1 MRRSPFRIAAPWS
14 PCLSF
19 YVNIA
24 GGGGVGRQPL
34 SRKSRVREFM
44 LALRPFNLRMQAL
57 RRPRTSLLP
66 FVITGIPNTSFRA
79 SYRHNLDTRYSSR
92 PGSQMCKNPSSD
104 RPLVRRSRANAAR
117 AGNPYRDRLLTLKKH
132 NCCGID
138 APSSANKLGSQPIN

>member
-57 RRPRTSLLP
+57 RRPRTREW
-66 FVITGIPNTSFRA
+66 FDKGIARQS
-79 SYRHNLDTRYSSR
+79 
-92 PGSQMCKNPSSD
+92 G
-104 RPLVRRSRANAAR
+104 AAMMSVPMPR
-117 AGNPYRDRLLTLKKH
+117 VPE
-132 NCCGID
+132 I
-138 APSSANKLGSQPIN
+138 PIAISCLR

>member
-1 MRRSPFRIAAPWS
+1 MES
-14 PCLSF
+14 CLSF

-92 PGSQMCKNPSSD
+92 PGSQMCRIRPRTD
-104 RPLVRRSRANAAR
+104 PWLGGPVPMPLV
-117 AGNPYRDRLLTLKKH
+117 PE
-132 NCCGID
+132 I
-138 APSSANKLGSQPIN
+138 PIAISCLR